1 MAQARNSRPFNEKS
15 GRNKAKARFAAV
27 FHTEAFHTET
37 FHTEAFHTEVFHTEA
52 FHTEAFPIAGHI
64 SFGESYSVP
73 SSSYRYAISRL
84 ISEKSITSS
93 PPQMATGILSSKP

>member
-27 FHTEAFHTET
+27 FHTEAFHTEA
-37 FHTEAFHTEVFHTEA
+37 FHTEAFHTEA

>member
-1 MAQARNSRPFNEKS
+1 MQFNCLRPTRQRAQARNSRPFNEKS

-27 FHTEAFHTET
+27 FHTEA
-37 FHTEAFHTEVFHTEA
+37 FHTEA

>member
-27 FHTEAFHTET
+27 FHTEAFHTEA
-37 FHTEAFHTEVFHTEA
+37 FHTEAFHTEV

-84 ISEKSITSS
+84 ISEKSITIS

>member
-27 FHTEAFHTET
+27 FHTEAFHTE
-37 FHTEAFHTEVFHTEA
+37 AFHTEV

-73 SSSYRYAISRL
+73 SFSYRYAISRL